1 MEMYKEASKIG
12 LRFQTAQGSLTVE
25 QLWSLSL
32 AKLKLALKTVGEEL
46 DKSEN
51 KTERLS
57 FLDETK
63 VVDRE
68 KQLQF
73 EILKDIYITKK
84 QEADAEKNAVA
95 MKEHNQYILSLI
107 KTKQDQEL
115 ANKSIDELKA
125 MLKG

>member
-12 LRFQTAQGSLTVE
+12 LRFQTTQGSLTVE

-32 AKLKLALKTVGEEL
+32 SKLSLAVKALKKQMKGDDDDE
-46 DKSEN
+46 
-51 KTERLS
+51 LS

>member
-12 LRFQTAQGSLTVE
+12 LRFQTNQGSLTVE

-32 AKLKLALKTVGEEL
+32 SKLSLAIKALKKQMKGDNDDE
-46 DKSEN
+46 
-51 KTERLS
+51 LS

-73 EILKDIYITKK
+73 EILKDIYLTKK

>member
-12 LRFQTAQGSLTVE
+12 LRFQTTQGSLTVE

-32 AKLKLALKTVGEEL
+32 SKLSLAVKALKKQMKGDDDDE
-46 DKSEN
+46 
-51 KTERLS
+51 LS

-63 VVDRE
+63 IVDRE

>member
-12 LRFQTAQGSLTVE
+12 LRFQTNHGSLTVE

-32 AKLKLALKTVGEEL
+32 AKLKLELKTVGEEL
-46 DKSEN
+46 DNSDN

-73 EILKDIYITKK
+73 EILKDIYLTKK

-125 MLKG
+125 MLKA

>member
-32 AKLKLALKTVGEEL
+32 AKLSLAVKALKKQMKGDDDDE
-46 DKSEN
+46 
-51 KTERLS
+51 LS

-95 MKEHNQYILSLI
+95 MKEHNQYIHSLI

>member
-12 LRFQTAQGSLTVE
+12 LRFQTTQGSLTVE

-32 AKLKLALKTVGEEL
+32 SKLSLAVKALKKQMKGDDDDE
-46 DKSEN
+46 
-51 KTERLS
+51 LS

-125 MLKG
+125 MLKA

>member
-12 LRFQTAQGSLTVE
+12 LRFQTNQGSLTVE

-32 AKLKLALKTVGEEL
+32 SKLSLAIKALKKQMKGDDDDE
-46 DKSEN
+46 
-51 KTERLS
+51 LS

-63 VVDRE
+63 VVDKE

-73 EILKDIYITKK
+73 EILKDIYLTKK